1 MMGVRLNFSFLKT
14 NGLKIN
20 PNFIIETIIY
30 DNPDWKH
37 TYNKEKICTYLFIYV
52 RNVYCKFQIELLPI

>member
-1 MMGVRLNFSFLKT
+1 MMGVRLNCSFLKT

-37 TYNKEKICTYLFIYV
+37 TFYIQYT
-52 RNVYCKFQIELLPI
+52 RNNI